1 METEYDVFEI
11 LLNRSVKWHL
21 CVREKQRALD
31 MLKAVGSRTFNECFA
46 TDLGTGEII
55 ARANSEGSS
64 PAEFA
69 VSEGN
74 GLSQSDLRQK
84 QCV

>member
-11 LLNRSVKWHL
+11 LLNGSVKWHM

-46 TDLGTGEII
+46 TDLETRQII
-55 ARANSEGSS
+55 GRINNGSIAAQPIVEDHRATAS
-64 PAEFA
+64 
-69 VSEGN
+69 
-74 GLSQSDLRQK
+74 
-84 QCV
+84 